1 MVLPLDIRS
10 AASEGDIA
18 VVERWLDGQD
28 REAINDRDE
37 AGLSLL
43 MLCMNSNIEAHH
55 IQCARMITA
64 RGGDVNM
71 GDSYGWKPLHYACYP
86 EGYASAMVSLLLQAG
101 ANVNARTEHGNQT
114 PLGVLLQEFDFCVDD
129 EEEEISRASH
139 QRLVS
144 RSGLEILIVLLRAGA
159 SIDRCMRDFSTE
171 AGDLSAEELMQDFLS
186 SRPHYANDE
195 SFAKCREIVAGV
207 RAHGSYKAFAR
218 EPHRQFLRLRSLL
231 VRGRAEVRGRTKD
244 SRRLE
249 RIARL
254 PNGACWHVLS
264 FWRDAG

>member
-1 MVLPLDIRS
+1 MVLPRDICS
-10 AASEGDIA
+10 AASEGDNA

-37 AGLSLL
+37 SGLSLL
-43 MLCMNSNIEAHH
+43 MLCMSSNIEAHH
-55 IQCARMITA
+55 VQCARMITA

-101 ANVNARTEHGNQT
+101 AEVNARTEHGNQT

-144 RSGLEILIVLLRAGA
+144 RSGLEMMIVLLRAGA
-159 SIDRCMRDFSTE
+159 SIDRCMRDFLNE
-171 AGDLSAEELMQDFLS
+171 AGDLSAEDLMQDFLS

-195 SFAKCREIVAGV
+195 SFARCQEIVAGV

-218 EPHRQFLRLRSLL
+218 EPHRKFLRLRSLL
-231 VRGRAEVRGRTKD
+231 VRGRANVRG
-244 SRRLE
+244 RRLE

-264 FWRDAG
+264 YLWEAA

>member
-1 MVLPLDIRS
+1 MVLPRHIIQ

-18 VVERWLDGQD
+18 VVERWLDRQE
-28 REAINDRDE
+28 REAIKDRDE

-114 PLGVLLQEFDFCVDD
+114 PLGVLLQ
-129 EEEEISRASH
+129 
-139 QRLVS
+139 
-144 RSGLEILIVLLRAGA
+144 
-159 SIDRCMRDFSTE
+159 
-171 AGDLSAEELMQDFLS
+171 
-186 SRPHYANDE
+186 
-195 SFAKCREIVAGV
+195 
-207 RAHGSYKAFAR
+207 
-218 EPHRQFLRLRSLL
+218 
-231 VRGRAEVRGRTKD
+231 
-244 SRRLE
+244 
-249 RIARL
+249 
-254 PNGACWHVLS
+254 
-264 FWRDAG
+264 

>member
-1 MVLPLDIRS
+1 MVLPRDICS
-10 AASEGDIA
+10 AASEGDNA

-37 AGLSLL
+37 SGLSLL
-43 MLCMNSNIEAHH
+43 MLCMSSNIEAHH
-55 IQCARMITA
+55 VQCARMITA

-101 ANVNARTEHGNQT
+101 AEVNARTEHGNQT

-186 SRPHYANDE
+186 
-195 SFAKCREIVAGV
+195 
-207 RAHGSYKAFAR
+207 
-218 EPHRQFLRLRSLL
+218 
-231 VRGRAEVRGRTKD
+231 
-244 SRRLE
+244 
-249 RIARL
+249 
-254 PNGACWHVLS
+254 
-264 FWRDAG
+264 